1 VTFADKF
8 RKKAIFES
16 LAEVLEAQIRRE
28 GWKGLLP
35 SGIDLA
41 QQHNVSLPTV
51 QKAVTLLIER
61 RVLVSR
67 GGKRRL
73 GVVAGPPHPR
83 AGGKVEL
90 LVLAAKPLSFYD
102 STIAMGM
109 LQLAEELKARG
120 DGYRFVDLSEK
131 MGVARRKAAH
141 AEVVR
146 TRPTHC
152 VLMSPDSHLYQGVAR
167 HPVRIASMFGNL
179 RSKKVQR
186 LGVQYGPLVEIA
198 VGHLKELGHR
208 RFFIPFL
215 GRKVRLK
222 VSLANIARVAKEQ
235 GVELGVEYS
244 ADVPTP
250 ERIEASLDKALASG
264 CTALIFPLWHDF
276 LQAIGYFARRGIAY
290 PRDLSVVVLVGTPSA
305 LALNPAVACCLNQPD
320 TIARQIQGW
329 LASGG
334 MDREVFMSVFR
345 RTWQVGGST
354 GPVPPRAPR

>member
-1 VTFADKF
+1 MNASKF
-8 RKKAIFES
+8 EKKAVFEQ
-16 LAEVLEAQIRRE
+16 LADGIETQIRQE

-35 SGIDLA
+35 SGRDLA
-41 QQHNVSLPTV
+41 QKHKVSLPTV
-51 QKAVTLLIER
+51 QKAIALLAER

-67 GGKRRL
+67 GGKRRF
-73 GVVAGPPHPR
+73 GVVATSSHQRPR
-83 AGGKVEL
+83 GKFQL
-90 LVLAAKPLSFYD
+90 LVLSTKQLSFYD

-131 MGVARRKAAH
+131 TGAARRKAAH
-141 AEVVR
+141 AEMVR

-167 HPVRIASMFGNL
+167 HPVRIATMFSNL

-198 VGHLKELGHR
+198 VGHLKALGHR

-235 GVELGVEYS
+235 GVDLAIEYS
-244 ADVPTP
+244 ADVLTSG
-250 ERIEASLDKALASG
+250 RIEESLDRAQRSG
-264 CTALIFPLWHDF
+264 RTALIFPLWDDF
-276 LQAIGYFARRGIAY
+276 LPAMGYFARRGIAY
-290 PRDLSVVVLVGTPSA
+290 PRDVSVVVLVGTPSA
-305 LALNPAVACCLNQPD
+305 LVLDPPVACCLNQPD
-320 TIARQIQGW
+320 TIVRQIQGW
-329 LASGG
+329 LASGV
-334 MDREVFMSVFR
+334 MDRDVFTSVLR
-345 RTWQVGGST
+345 RTWQQGGST
-354 GPVPPRAPR
+354 GPVPVGVRR

>member
-1 VTFADKF
+1 MSAAKF
-8 RKKAIFES
+8 EKKAVFEL
-16 LAEVLEAQIRRE
+16 LADVLEVQIRQE

-35 SGIDLA
+35 SGRDLA
-41 QQHNVSLPTV
+41 DQHKVSLPTV
-51 QKAVTLLIER
+51 QKAIALLIER
-61 RVLVSR
+61 KLLVGR
-67 GGKRRL
+67 GAKRRI
-73 GVVAGPPHPR
+73 GVAAAFPHQR
-83 AGGKVEL
+83 AGGKCEL
-90 LVLAAKPLSFYD
+90 LVLSAKPLSFYD

-131 MGVARRKAAH
+131 TGVVRRKATH
-141 AEVVR
+141 AEMVR

-152 VLMSPDSHLYQGVAR
+152 VLMTPDSHLYQGVAR

-198 VGHLKELGHR
+198 VGHLKALGHR

-222 VSLANIARVAKEQ
+222 VSLTNIARVAKEQ
-235 GVELGVEYS
+235 GVDLAIEYS
-244 ADVPTP
+244 AEVPTP

-264 CTALIFPLWHDF
+264 CTALLFPLWDDF
-276 LQAIGYFARRGIAY
+276 LPAIGYFARRGIAY
-290 PRDLSVVVLVGTPSA
+290 PRDVSVVVLVGTPSA
-305 LALNPAVACCLNQPD
+305 FCLTPPIACCLNQPE

-334 MDREVFMSVFR
+334 MDRDAFMSVFR

-354 GPVPPRAPR
+354 GPVARSTRR

>member
-1 VTFADKF
+1 
-8 RKKAIFES
+8 
-16 LAEVLEAQIRRE
+16 
-28 GWKGLLP
+28 
-35 SGIDLA
+35 
-41 QQHNVSLPTV
+41 
-51 QKAVTLLIER
+51 
-61 RVLVSR
+61 
-67 GGKRRL
+67 
-73 GVVAGPPHPR
+73 
-83 AGGKVEL
+83 
-90 LVLAAKPLSFYD
+90 
-102 STIAMGM
+102 M
-109 LQLAEELKARG
+109 LQLAEEVKARG

-131 MGVARRKAAH
+131 TGVARRKAAH
-141 AEVVR
+141 AEMVT

-152 VLMSPDSHLYQGVAR
+152 ILMSPDSHLYQGVAR

-198 VGHLKELGHR
+198 VGHLKALGHR

-235 GVELGVEYS
+235 GVDLAIEYS

-250 ERIEASLDKALASG
+250 GRVEASLDRALASG
-264 CTALIFPLWHDF
+264 RTAWIFPLWDDF
-276 LQAIGYFARRGIAY
+276 LPAIGYFARRGIAY
-290 PRDLSVVVLVGTPSA
+290 PRDVSVVVLVGTPSA
-305 LALNPAVACCLNQPD
+305 FALNPTIACCLNQPE

-334 MDREVFMSVFR
+334 MDRDVFTSVFR

-354 GPVPPRAPR
+354 GPVPRGK